1 MRVIGQRIKRMATIA
16 VTAILS
22 VSLASCGQ
30 STTDNRTE
38 ISVWSW
44 EPSMGEVIRRFEKAN
59 PDIRVKWTNIS
70 GYGNLNTAIQD
81 GYGTPDVAQIEYY
94 ALLQYAVSGQL
105 LDLTDKIGSDYSNFF
120 TLGTWS
126 SVQLAGRTYGL
137 PMDSGPMGF
146 FYNEDVFRQ
155 AGVDATKIKTW
166 DDYYEAAKKLKEIG
180 VYIAADSGDGSF
192 YDAMV
197 WLAGGQP
204 FHTSADGKTVTIDLD
219 EDAGTQRFTEFWQ
232 KMIDEGLVDTTSAT
246 WSDRWKRRVGTGTIA
261 SVFSGAWMPSLLL
274 SNVPGAAGL
283 WRVAPISARV
293 DGGAFPADYATLNSA
308 DFLDKTTI
316 TNDRGIEIPYFGGQK
331 FNRVLSEAAEDV
343 SVGYQYLPFE
353 VYARSDF
360 KSTVGQAYEWSGS
373 FHAYQQR
380 QEAIEMGM
388 KDEEGNP
395 LEPLEKPGKRV
406 SLSDGLAQW
415 QKDLREYGLNQ
426 GFTIK

>member
-30 STTDNRTE
+30 ATDDNRTE

-166 DDYYEAAKKLKEIG
+166 DDYYEAAEKLKEIG
-180 VYIAADSGDGSF
+180 ALIS
-192 YDAMV
+192 
-197 WLAGGQP
+197 P
-204 FHTSADGKTVTIDLD
+204 PT
-219 EDAGTQRFTEFWQ
+219 R
-232 KMIDEGLVDTTSAT
+232 AT
-246 WSDRWKRRVGTGTIA
+246 A
-261 SVFSGAWMPSLLL
+261 
-274 SNVPGAAGL
+274 
-283 WRVAPISARV
+283 
-293 DGGAFPADYATLNSA
+293 
-308 DFLDKTTI
+308 
-316 TNDRGIEIPYFGGQK
+316 
-331 FNRVLSEAAEDV
+331 V
-343 SVGYQYLPFE
+343 SMT
-353 VYARSDF
+353 R
-360 KSTVGQAYEWSGS
+360 WSGS
-373 FHAYQQR
+373 PVVSRSTRRPTA
-380 QEAIEMGM
+380 
-388 KDEEGNP
+388 
-395 LEPLEKPGKRV
+395 KP
-406 SLSDGLAQW
+406 
-415 QKDLREYGLNQ
+415 
-426 GFTIK
+426 